1 MNIEIGLLIVFV
13 LLIVYT
19 LYQKKQER
27 FVPETGYSTLKTDI
41 EKTNTIKSF
50 FQKLTFEDDKY
61 YLDGVEIKCN
71 VNGTNNTDEDTVV

>member
-27 FVPETGYSTLKTDI
+27 FVPEMGYSTLKTDI
-41 EKTNTIKSF
+41 EKTNIIKSF

-61 YLDGVEIKCN
+61 YLDGVEINCN